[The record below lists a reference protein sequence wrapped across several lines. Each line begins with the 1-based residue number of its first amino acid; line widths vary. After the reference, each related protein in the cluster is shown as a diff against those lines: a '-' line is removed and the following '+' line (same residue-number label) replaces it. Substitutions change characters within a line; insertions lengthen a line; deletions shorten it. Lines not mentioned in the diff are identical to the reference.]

1 MKDFKDATITVW
13 YLTPTD
19 VLVSKVR
26 AAVCRESAPEPIR
39 LVADFPSTKVMADSF
54 GRDFLSTKVMFKWI
68 PIINISVDAS
78 HPNMLVLGLA
88 QQVALTSW
96 I

>member
-1 MKDFKDATITVW
+1 MLVAFQASEDLKDFKDATITVW

-39 LVADFPSTKVMADSF
+39 LVADFPSTKVMAD
-54 GRDFLSTKVMFKWI
+54 
-68 PIINISVDAS
+68 
-78 HPNMLVLGLA
+78 
-88 QQVALTSW
+88 
-96 I
+96 